1 MNYKGIVDWLQEDDF
16 VLMGFSKRGE
26 VALMEKLT
34 GKEVNDLPAFLI
46 ATVLPIAKK
55 KITHLVMEAGYNLVC
70 FEETFKD
77 DKYLTSIH
85 ANGLVVS
92 IGEGE
97 TFEYATV
104 SAIEN
109 YIRKEQEK
117 SNDKG

>member
-16 VLMGFSKRGE
+16 VLMGFSEQGE
-26 VALMEKLT
+26 VTLMEKTT
-34 GKEVNDLPAFLI
+34 GREVNDLSSFLI

-70 FEETFKD
+70 FEETYKD

-85 ANGLVVS
+85 ANGLVIS
-92 IGEGE
+92 IGNGA

-104 SAIEN
+104 NAIEN
-109 YIRKEQEK
+109 YIRNEQEK